1 MHQGPKLIIWVKN
14 MVKVAKNGPNSPN
27 LTFKRLSV
35 GLELNWATIM
45 GIKPGKEQRKL
56 LTVTLPKVK
65 FVKATTA
72 YLRTSVHGDRI
83 LVASSCCQG

>member
-1 MHQGPKLIIWVKN
+1 MTKWTKKGQTEPKYVDQ
-14 MVKVAKNGPNSPN
+14 N
-27 LTFKRLSV
+27 LTFNRLSV

-45 GIKPGKEQRKL
+45 GIKPGKEHRKL